1 MKIGKNGVG
10 AMRSMF
16 FDVNCMIGQ
25 RFSYENT
32 IFKDG
37 KALLK
42 IMDNKGID
50 RALVFHSL
58 AKENFID
65 EGNLEVVKE
74 AESSARLLPCWVVMP
89 HYSGECRS
97 PEEIVKAMSVAN
109 VKAVRIFPEYH
120 RIKLYTWIWEELF
133 SRLEAF
139 KIPVLIDFSNIGWSQ
154 EIDWD
159 GINNTCSSFPNLPVI
174 LLRQGQ
180 VADRY
185 IYYLLDRHRN
195 LYLETSYY
203 QVNDG
208 IYSIVQRFGAER
220 LIFGTGIPVFQP
232 DCPMSALLYSG
243 ISEKDFEKIAGK
255 NLENLLKG
263 VRFDDLV

>member
-1 MKIGKNGVG
+1 MQE
-10 AMRSMF
+10 MF
-16 FDVNCMIGQ
+16 FDANCMIGQ
-25 RFSYENT
+25 RFSYENA

-65 EGNLEVVKE
+65 KGNKQVVRE
-74 AESSARLLPCWVVMP
+74 AEFSERLLPCWVVMP
-89 HYSGECRS
+89 HYSGECPS
-97 PEEIVKAMSVAN
+97 PGEIIKAMATAN

-120 RIKLYTWIWEELF
+120 RIKLHTWIWEELF
-133 SRLEAF
+133 TQLEAC
-139 KIPVLIDFSNIGWSQ
+139 KVPVLIDFSNTGWTQ

-159 GINNTCSSFPNLPVI
+159 GINAICTRFPGLPLI

-180 VADRY
+180 VANRY
-185 IYYLLDRHRN
+185 IYFLLEKYSN

-203 QVNDG
+203 QVHNG
-208 IYSIVQRFGAER
+208 ITSIVAKFGPRR
-220 LIFGTGIPVFQP
+220 LIFGTGMPFYSP
-232 DCPMSALLYSG
+232 DCPMSALLFSG
-243 ISEKDFEKIAGK
+243 ISEEAIRMAAG
-255 NLENLLKG
+255 ENLDMLLKE
-263 VRFDDLV
+263 VHFDDRM